1 MTLTLQFVIFLLTLA
16 FGAGGAWV
24 TLHQSQRHVNGLG
37 SKFNRLRDEIQDRD
51 RRHELAILLIAKDEP
66 QKTELLNILLPG
78 GPGAPGGRG
87 GSA

>member
-37 SKFNRLRDEIQDRD
+37 SKFNRLRDEIQERD

-66 QKTELLNILLPG
+66 QRAELLNILVPG
-78 GPGAPGGRG
+78 GPGGAGRG